1 MDFEYH
7 YSDEQQRFRD
17 EVRSWLDA
25 NVPPGHEMPVDPEDM
40 DEETYRFFRSV
51 HQELGARGWLYPTY
65 PREYGGGGLTP
76 EHEMILL
83 EELDRRKIPGVSGG
97 GLFSN
102 NLVLPSIL
110 VWGTAEQ
117 KERFLPGLLT
127 GKTIAFQTFT
137 EPNAG
142 SDLAALQSRAVRD
155 GDDWI
160 ITGQKVFISGMGV
173 PDLLYG
179 PFVTDP
185 NAPRHENLGYFL
197 IPNPLPGLTVEKMAL
212 LNGRNQH
219 FIYFDEVRVP
229 GGNLIG
235 SDHDGWQV
243 ALTTLEQEH
252 GGRGLAFYRDE
263 GLAELQRYVQDTRR
277 HDRPMGSDPL
287 VQADVVQ
294 SYLDSQVHR
303 LLELRNYSMYTE
315 PHGDDLPR
323 LPGGPVA
330 QGVPTAQRGPG
341 AQRPGTLRPAGPSR
355 PCGPLPR
362 RPRVPPAMEPHP
374 GPPRR
379 NHRDSEDH
387 RGAAPRRQP
396 HPGEGGAYPGHR
408 HRPRQLTRRLPAGLF
423 PFTRV
428 GRACP

>member
-25 NVPPGHEMPVDPEDM
+25 NVPPGHEMPVDPEDL

-179 PFVTDP
+179 PFVSDP
-185 NAPRHENLGYFL
+185 DAPRHENLGYFL
-197 IPNPLPGLTVEKMAL
+197 IPNPSPGLTVEKMAL
-212 LNGRNQH
+212 LNGSNQH
-219 FIYFDEVRVP
+219 FIYFDEVRVS

-235 SDHDGWQV
+235 GDHDGWQV

-303 LLELRNYSMYTE
+303 LLELRNYSMYTGRTE
-315 PHGDDLPR
+315 MTYHGSQAALWRKEFRQRNADRERSVL
-323 LPGGPVA
+323 GPYA
-330 QGVPTAQRGPG
+330 
-341 AQRPGTLRPAGPSR
+341 L
-355 PCGPLPR
+355 LDR
-362 RPRVPPAMEPHP
+362 R
-374 GPPRR
+374 
-379 NHRDSEDH
+379 D
-387 RGAAPRRQP
+387 
-396 HPGEGGAYPGHR
+396 
-408 HRPRQLTRRLPAGLF
+408 PAGLF
-423 PFTRV
+423 QGAPEFRQRWSLTQAHPGGTIEIQKIIVARRLGVSRTRE
-428 GRACP
+428 RAARTPATATAHGS